1 MLSHSHPVQWI
12 SSSDHSTLSSPTTND
27 NPIFTTKTL
36 GKPWT
41 RRLSLA
47 IGRRYFFLLLASDS
61 GHQAFIHMSLLPSPL
76 TTTTTTGDSINPVQL
91 TNFYSTPSSV
101 RLATARSMDHNNN
114 HHHHHSIT
122 TPIVREM
129 QLEEKSNESSAVI
142 KSSETTNISNVVVF
156 IPIVLVH
163 QNKASLKNR
172 ARLPL
177 QPTTQQISSIL
188 PSAGKKHKLPDE

>member
-1 MLSHSHPVQWI
+1 MDAKAFSCYWLEI
-12 SSSDHSTLSSPTTND
+12 
-27 NPIFTTKTL
+27 
-36 GKPWT
+36 
-41 RRLSLA
+41 
-47 IGRRYFFLLLASDS
+47 FFLLLASDS
-61 GHQAFIHMSLLPSPL
+61 GHQAFIHMSLLPSSS

-114 HHHHHSIT
+114 LHHNNNHHHHHSIT

-129 QLEEKSNESSAVI
+129 QLEEKSNESAVI
-142 KSSETTNISNVVVF
+142 KTSETTNISNVVLF
-156 IPIVLVH
+156 IPLVLVH
-163 QNKASLKNR
+163 QNKPSPKNR